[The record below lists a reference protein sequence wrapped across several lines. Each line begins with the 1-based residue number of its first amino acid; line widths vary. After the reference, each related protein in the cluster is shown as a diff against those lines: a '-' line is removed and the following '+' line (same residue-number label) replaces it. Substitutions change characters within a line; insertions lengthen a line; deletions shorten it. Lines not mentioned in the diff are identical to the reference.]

1 MALEYRHFTDE
12 DTEAWKISN
21 KLTRCYVAGSVRVGL
36 NPDYA
41 AADHS
46 AHDSPEPWLL
56 TCRTGGEVRTCS
68 SVPQAVWETGTV
80 VAILLGGAPSRG
92 PERCDGEAT
101 LWPHGRVVA
110 HPENHGLLASDWY
123 SEEGP

>member
-1 MALEYRHFTDE
+1 MVLEYRHSADE
-12 DTEAWKISN
+12 DTEAWKISYR
-21 KLTRCYVAGSVRVGL
+21 LAQRYIAGSVRVGL
-36 NPDYA
+36 DPDYA

-56 TCRTGGEVRTCS
+56 TCS
-68 SVPQAVWETGTV
+68 SVPQAVWEKGTV

-101 LWPHGRVVA
+101 VWPHGRVVA
-110 HPENHGLLASDWY
+110 HPENHGLLASDWC